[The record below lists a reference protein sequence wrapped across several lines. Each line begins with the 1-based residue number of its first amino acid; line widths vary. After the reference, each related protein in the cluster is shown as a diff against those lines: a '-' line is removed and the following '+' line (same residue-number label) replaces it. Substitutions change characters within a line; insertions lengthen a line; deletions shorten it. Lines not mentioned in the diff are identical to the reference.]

1 MVISLENN
9 RMKKYINI
17 IFVLVIVSVSASAQN
32 KAYKVGSDRDKHG
45 CKGSAG
51 YVYSVIKNDCIR
63 VFEQNIRLTE
73 VSPKGS
79 FTSMTSII
87 FSKDSLKVEVFLPNY
102 NRGQILNKK
111 VSNGKY
117 YWQKGN
123 LVLKRKKGF
132 ELFENSKLI
141 YKQS

>member
-1 MVISLENN
+1 MRKYVSL
-9 RMKKYINI
+9 IL
-17 IFVLVIVSVSASAQN
+17 IFSILSVAAFTQN
-32 KAYKVGSDRDKHG
+32 KPIKVGADKDKHG
-45 CKGSAG
+45 CIGSAG
-51 YVYSVIKNDCIR
+51 YVYSAIKNDCIR

-102 NRGQILNKK
+102 NGGQILNKK

-117 YWQKGN
+117 YWQDGN

-141 YKQS
+141 YRQN

>member
-1 MVISLENN
+1 
-9 RMKKYINI
+9 MKKYISLII
-17 IFVLVIVSVSASAQN
+17 IFSIQTINIFSQN
-32 KAYKVGSDRDKHG
+32 KPIKVGSDKDKHG
-45 CKGSAG
+45 CIGSAG

-87 FSKDSLKVEVFLPNY
+87 FSKDSLKAEVFLPNY
-102 NRGQILNKK
+102 NGGQILI
-111 VSNGKY
+111 SNGKY
-117 YWQKGN
+117 SWQKGHLFLSN
-123 LVLKRKKGF
+123 KASF

-141 YKQS
+141 YKQN

>member
-1 MVISLENN
+1 MKKNISLTL
-9 RMKKYINI
+9 IFSI
-17 IFVLVIVSVSASAQN
+17 ISLTAFTQKIDP
-32 KAYKVGSDRDKHG
+32 KVGSDRDKHG
-45 CKGSAG
+45 CIGSAG
-51 YVYSVIKNDCIR
+51 YVYSAIKNDCIR

-102 NRGQILNKK
+102 NGGQILNK
-111 VSNGKY
+111 VISNGKY

-132 ELFENSKLI
+132 EIFENSKLI